1 MKHEHHHD
9 HTEPAEHSKSSA
21 CCHHQSVDM
30 HKTKISASEL
40 ENIIYTC
47 PMHLEIRQPSPGN
60 CPICG
65 MALEPVIVAAS
76 SAPNQEYLDMRRRF
90 WMALVLTFPVF
101 IMEMS
106 GHWQGHAGSTSISIW
121 IQMLLAT
128 PVVLW
133 GGWPFFQRGFNSL
146 KTRHLNMFT
155 LISIGIGVA
164 WSYSMVAA
172 LFPGIF
178 PIAFRNEKGLVAVY
192 FEAAAVITTL
202 VLLGQM
208 LELKAREQTGS
219 AIRALLKLAPESA
232 HRIMGDGSEE
242 EVALDKVYQGD
253 LLRVRPGEKIPVDGE
268 LTDGHSHV
276 DESMVTGE
284 PMPVAKDI
292 GAKVIGATINQ
303 TGSFVMKALHIGSDT
318 MLSRIV
324 QMVSDAQRSRAPIQ
338 QLADTVAGWFVPIV
352 LMIAVLAFIVWAIYG
367 PQPSF
372 SYGLIAAV
380 SVLIIACP
388 CALGLATPMSIM
400 VGIGQ
405 GAKSGILIKNAEA
418 LENMEKVQTLVVDKT
433 GTLTEGHPKL
443 TRIITSEGF
452 LEDEVLA
459 LAAAVESNS
468 EHPLAN
474 AIVKAAK
481 EKNIVLTE
489 VSNFDAPT
497 GKGVTGIVNGRP
509 IALGNTRLMQERDAS
524 DDVLFAQADTLRAEG
539 ATVMFLAVDRKLAAL
554 LVVEDPIK
562 ASTAAAIHDLKNMGI
577 EVIMLTGDSKKTGE
591 AVAAK
596 LGIKQ
601 VIAEVMPADK
611 GRLISELKGKGFV
624 VAMAGDGV
632 NDAPALATADIGIA
646 MGTGT
651 DVAIE
656 SAGITL
662 LHGDLTGIVKAR
674 RLSKATM
681 RNIRQNLFFAFIY
694 NMLGVPVA
702 AGVLYPITGLL
713 LSPIIAAAAMSL
725 SSVSVIVNALRLRW
739 GRV

>member
-1 MKHEHHHD
+1 
-9 HTEPAEHSKSSA
+9 
-21 CCHHQSVDM
+21 
-30 HKTKISASEL
+30 
-40 ENIIYTC
+40 
-47 PMHLEIRQPSPGN
+47 
-60 CPICG
+60 
-65 MALEPVIVAAS
+65 MA
-76 SAPNQEYLDMRRRF
+76 R
-90 WMALVLTFPVF
+90 
-101 IMEMS
+101 
-106 GHWQGHAGSTSISIW
+106 
-121 IQMLLAT
+121 
-128 PVVLW
+128 
-133 GGWPFFQRGFNSL
+133 
-146 KTRHLNMFT
+146 
-155 LISIGIGVA
+155 
-164 WSYSMVAA
+164 
-172 LFPGIF
+172 
-178 PIAFRNEKGLVAVY
+178 
-192 FEAAAVITTL
+192 
-202 VLLGQM
+202 
-208 LELKAREQTGS
+208 
-219 AIRALLKLAPESA
+219 
-232 HRIMGDGSEE
+232 
-242 EVALDKVYQGD
+242 
-253 LLRVRPGEKIPVDGE
+253 
-268 LTDGHSHV
+268 
-276 DESMVTGE
+276 
-284 PMPVAKDI
+284 
-292 GAKVIGATINQ
+292 
-303 TGSFVMKALHIGSDT
+303 
-318 MLSRIV
+318 
-324 QMVSDAQRSRAPIQ
+324 
-338 QLADTVAGWFVPIV
+338 
-352 LMIAVLAFIVWAIYG
+352 
-367 PQPSF
+367 QPSF

-405 GAKSGILIKNAEA
+405 GAKSGVLIKNAEA
-418 LENMEKVQTLVVDKT
+418 LENMEKVNILVVDKT

-443 TRIITSEGF
+443 TRIVTADGF
-452 LEDEVLA
+452 EEDEILA

-481 EKNIVLTE
+481 EKNMPQAE

-497 GKGVTGIVNGRP
+497 GKGVMGIVSGRH
-509 IALGNTRLMQERDAS
+509 IAIGNIRLMQELNARNEA
-524 DDVLFAQADTLRAEG
+524 LFTQADTLRIEG
-539 ATVMFLAVDRKLAAL
+539 ATVMFVAVDGKLAAL

-562 ASTAAAIHDLKNMGI
+562 ASTSAAIRELQDMGI

-611 GRLISELKGKGFV
+611 SRLISELKGKGFV

-662 LHGDLTGIVKAR
+662 LRGDLSGIVKAR
-674 RLSKATM
+674 RLSTATM

-725 SSVSVIVNALRLRW
+725 SSVSVITNALRLRW
-739 GRV
+739 SRL

>member
-1 MKHEHHHD
+1 MKHEHHH
-9 HTEPAEHSKSSA
+9 HQTNLTEHL
-21 CCHHQSVDM
+21 
-30 HKTKISASEL
+30 ASNSEGA
-40 ENIIYTC
+40 IYTC
-47 PMHLEIRQPSPGN
+47 PMHLEIRQSSPGN

-65 MALEPVIVAAS
+65 MALEPIKVTVNS
-76 SAPNQEYLDMRRRF
+76 TSNQDYLDMRRRF
-90 WMALVLTFPVF
+90 WVALVLTLPVF
-101 IMEMS
+101 FMEMS
-106 GHWQGHAGSTSISIW
+106 GHWQGLGKSTTISVW
-121 IQMLLAT
+121 IQMILAT

-133 GGWPFFQRGFNSL
+133 AGWPFFQRGLKSI

-164 WSYSMVAA
+164 WGYSMVAT
-172 LFPGIF
+172 LFPELF
-178 PIAFRNEKGLVAVY
+178 PRAFRNENGLVAVY

-208 LELKAREQTGS
+208 LELKAREQTGG

-232 HRIMGDGSEE
+232 HRIMDDGSEE
-242 EVALDKVYQGD
+242 EVSLDDVHLGD

-268 LTDGHSHV
+268 VTQGYSHV

-284 PMPVAKDI
+284 PMPVVKEI

-338 QLADTVAGWFVPIV
+338 RLADTVAGWFVPIV
-352 LMIAVLAFIVWAIYG
+352 LIIAVLAFIMWAIYG

-400 VGIGQ
+400 VGVGQ

-418 LENMEKVQTLVVDKT
+418 LESMEKINILVVDKT

-443 TRIITSEGF
+443 TRIITAGGF
-452 LEDEVLA
+452 EEDEILA
-459 LAAAVESNS
+459 LASAIESYS

-481 EKNIVLTE
+481 EKNIVQTV
-489 VSNFDAPT
+489 VSNFNAPT
-497 GKGVTGIVNGRP
+497 GKGVTGIVNGRH
-509 IALGNTRLMQERDAS
+509 IAIGNTQLMQELNVRNDA
-524 DDVLFAQADTLRAEG
+524 LFAQADTFRAEG
-539 ATVMFLAVDRKLAAL
+539 ATVMFLAVDKTLAAL

-562 ASTAAAIHDLKNMGI
+562 ASTSVAIRELQNMGI

-591 AVAAK
+591 TVAAK

-611 GRLISELKGKGFV
+611 SRVVSELKDKDFI

-662 LHGDLTGIVKAR
+662 LYGDLSGIVKAR
-674 RLSKATM
+674 RLSEATM
-681 RNIRQNLFFAFIY
+681 SNIRQNLFFAFIY
-694 NMLGVPVA
+694 NMLGVPIA

-725 SSVSVIVNALRLRW
+725 SSVSVIANALRLRW
-739 GRV
+739 KKL